1 MKTFHKILL
10 TALFPCLCLIGLGV
24 YALSALYEEH
34 KSITTIYKDRVIPLR
49 DLKTISDNYAVH
61 VIDAVNKINDG
72 LITAED
78 GRRMISDAKSDTDRR
93 WGIYK
98 QTFLTPKEEKL
109 AASFEKLMMISN
121 RDIELLL
128 AHLQGLRGLVK
139 GQLDMFDGELYAT
152 IDPLADNLMQL
163 INLQLDVS
171 NEEFLRSDVLI
182 NRIPIIITVMTLL
195 SIITTIIVSGVI
207 ARQFVR
213 KLGGEPDDVALAAQS
228 ISEGYL
234 ILEMTTAPIAGSVM
248 QSMQEMSQKLQE
260 TIRQIKHSASELK
273 NTSHELT
280 KNSQHTA
287 KELDFQQQQTQQ
299 VAVAMNEMA
308 ATVAEVARNTQS
320 TSTATRAAQE
330 QAEVGETAILR
341 SIKAVTDL
349 SNEVELTSGV
359 ITQLAID
366 SSEIGTVLEVIRNI
380 AAQTNLLALNA
391 AIEAARAGEQGRGFA
406 VVADEVRTLASRTH
420 SSTQEIQAMIAKIQT
435 GITNAV
441 QVMENGRNEASDT
454 VDHTKHAQQI
464 LTNIKYSV
472 SDINAMTLQIASAA
486 EEQSMVAE
494 DINKNVVSIN
504 NVTDVAVCAIAQVE
518 KYAQSLSAVSQTLQD
533 RVGFFKL
540 EVAG

>member
-49 DLKTISDNYAVH
+49 DLKTISDNYAVL

-78 GRRMISDAKSDTDRR
+78 GRRMINDAKSDTDRR

-128 AHLQGLRGLVK
+128 AHLQGLRGLAK

-182 NRIPIIITVMTLL
+182 NRIPVIIVVMTLL

-234 ILEMTTAPIAGSVM
+234 ILDMTTAPIAGSVM

-341 SIKAVTDL
+341 SIHLQLSHVGDHFARQFVTENDIVFVDKAASESVIKSIAL
-349 SNEVELTSGV
+349 SVR
-359 ITQLAID
+359 LAFEILLCNFRC
-366 SSEIGTVLEVIRNI
+366 SSET
-380 AAQTNLLALNA
+380 
-391 AIEAARAGEQGRGFA
+391 
-406 VVADEVRTLASRTH
+406 
-420 SSTQEIQAMIAKIQT
+420 
-435 GITNAV
+435 
-441 QVMENGRNEASDT
+441 
-454 VDHTKHAQQI
+454 
-464 LTNIKYSV
+464 
-472 SDINAMTLQIASAA
+472 
-486 EEQSMVAE
+486 
-494 DINKNVVSIN
+494 
-504 NVTDVAVCAIAQVE
+504 
-518 KYAQSLSAVSQTLQD
+518 
-533 RVGFFKL
+533 
-540 EVAG
+540 